1 MTMATET
8 LTLVLAGNERSGK
21 SSMLG
26 HLLVKL
32 NQVSAQQIY
41 RNRRDSQAQD
51 KKGKEYA
58 WVLDT
63 DETERFYGF
72 TLEPTPLTLPINDR
86 IVTIYDAPGRFDL
99 VPGFLQAANQA
110 DCMVV
115 VVDSRE
121 KVFGRNWEGPAD
133 QTKEHCFIGRG
144 LGMTQAVVAV
154 NKMEKGGWNEA
165 QFGEIEEKV
174 GTYLRTIGFKEV
186 VFVPI
191 SALLGTNLTELDS
204 CLCPWYHGPT
214 LLQALSGFHPLP
226 REAQKPIRF
235 TIYDSLT
242 QRHGTHLGNIISG
255 KVESGVIANK
265 TKLFIVPSLVTCTVK
280 QIVAGG
286 ETVDRVAAGWIA
298 DISLGNMDGEV
309 HKLASGDVASGD
321 SQTVSL
327 ARTFRVN
334 GITFDLVQPIVK
346 KQNVIIYIHNVKVA
360 GRIRKLISLKEG
372 QTAKL
377 RPRLIPKYKV
387 ATLEVEAE
395 REIPMEKQSN
405 IKALGRVVLRTEG
418 KTVLCG
424 SVAELL
430 E

>member
-1 MTMATET
+1 MVKQT
-8 LTLVLAGNERSGK
+8 LTLVTAGNERSGK
-21 SSMLG
+21 SSLLG

-32 NQVSAQQIY
+32 NQVSPQQIY

-58 WVLDT
+58 WVLDSS
-63 DETERFYGF
+63 ETERFYNH
-72 TLEPTPLTLPINDR
+72 TLEPSPTDLPLNNQL
-86 IVTIYDAPGRFDL
+86 VTIYDAPGRSDL
-99 VPGFLQAANQA
+99 VPGFIQAANQA
-110 DCMVV
+110 DCMVL

-121 KVFGRNWEGPAD
+121 KAFRRDWEGTD

-154 NKMEKGGWNEA
+154 NKMEKGGWSEGR
-165 QFGEIEEKV
+165 FVEIGETV
-174 GTYLRTIGFKEV
+174 GTYMRTIGFKEV
-186 VFVPI
+186 VFVPV

-204 CLCPWYHGPT
+204 SLCPWYHGPT
-214 LLQALSGFHPLP
+214 LVQALSSLQPLP
-226 REAQKPIRF
+226 RESHKPIRF
-235 TIYDSLT
+235 TISDSLT
-242 QRHGTHLGNIISG
+242 QRHGTHLGNIITG
-255 KVESGVIANK
+255 KVESGVISIK

-280 QIVAGG
+280 QIVTGG
-286 ETVDRVAAGWIA
+286 EMVDRVVAGWIA

-309 HKLASGDVASGD
+309 HKLAGGDVASGD

-327 ARTFRVN
+327 ARVFRVN

-346 KQNVIIYIHNVKVA
+346 DQSVIIYIHNVKVA
-360 GRIRKLISLKEG
+360 GHIRKLITLREG

-395 REIPMEKQSN
+395 REIPMEKQGN

-418 KTVLCG
+418 RTVLCG
-424 SVAELL
+424 AIAELL